1 MNEEIKEWQTQSVKH
16 KVAYLLMMDG
26 VSFQLRGGY
35 RHRVLR
41 PRFLCGEYDLQTC
54 ELLWVQCK
62 TDY

>member
-26 VSFQLRGGY
+26 VSFSYEEDTGI
-35 RHRVLR
+35 VFSA